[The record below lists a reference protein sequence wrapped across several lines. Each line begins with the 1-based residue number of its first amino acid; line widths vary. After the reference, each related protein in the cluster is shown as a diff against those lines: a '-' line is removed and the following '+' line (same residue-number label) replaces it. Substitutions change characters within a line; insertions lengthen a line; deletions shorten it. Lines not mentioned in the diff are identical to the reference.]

1 MGEYHPQGCVKT
13 IADRAA
19 SWARRAL
26 VVLCLLYVCPPNA
39 LIPGAM
45 AQEPVPVVPPFVA
58 APPGAPAPAGP
69 IGEDIEVRFHFVL
82 LDQLAYQIHPFFQIT
97 EDPGFT
103 SGKAASAFI
112 NTIGTRTTDEDVN
125 FLVRL
130 VHALPPFGIE
140 GVRAIDLPFPRGIGF
155 GFDHFVFPQ
164 TDVDAAEGVSTVIPI
179 TADTYIY
186 NASLRFYFFNP
197 NEPGINYF
205 VGLGLGFLQGRI
217 RAAPFVNKAPEFIP
231 FSQSPVGSQRVG
243 LEVKGESWG
252 FRYELV
258 ILNADDVTL
267 DSNPYPGTAPTT
279 IDFSGSLIRLSIF
292 LQF

>member
-1 MGEYHPQGCVKT
+1 MGEYYPQGCVKT

-26 VVLCLLYVCPPNA
+26 VVLCLLYVCPPDA
-39 LIPGAM
+39 LVPGAM

-82 LDQLAYQIHPFFQIT
+82 LDQLAYQQHPYFQISG
-97 EDPGFT
+97 D
-103 SGKAASAFI
+103 SRYRDGKAASAFI

-164 TDVDAAEGVSTVIPI
+164 TGVDAAEGGSTVVDV

-186 NASLRFYFFNP
+186 NGSLRFYFFNP

-205 VGLGLGFLQGRI
+205 VGLGIGFLRGNV
-217 RAAPFVNKAPEFIP
+217 RAPTQPPQFIP
-231 FSQSPVGSQRVG
+231 YSQSPVGSQRLG

-279 IDFSGSLIRLSIF
+279 IDFSGSLIRLSTF